1 MGWMTVCVKR
11 PDGFY
16 SDAVV
21 DKAYMADYTISSFDE
36 LDFLVEG
43 GHHKMKKRKRGRNFH
58 P

>member
-1 MGWMTVCVKR
+1 MTVCVKR